1 MKRILFLLTATVF
14 LLNADTT
21 ISTTVD
27 PNVMFYDKST
37 GNVKKDRKRVLK
49 NMVNL
54 EKERVKSFNE
64 YSETKM
70 SKGDLAAFGAFFKAS
85 LESCVEQK
93 VCYYEHKDGKVSFVV
108 NDREK
113 FYKHVLKDLG
123 TELSLP
129 LFNWLYKGSD
139 FGALHEQFGDMYDGY
154 IKYLISMVRVSQKEK
169 AKKVDATALKEMEEL
184 AKKNTEEAFQK
195 RSDGEIQSHSDS
207 PDFIG
212 NSQKVKNDATPTPV
226 PLIGNVGNNA
236 NANTNTNASKETAS
250 KEEVSPSQEASPSKK
265 KKKAKKKRRLSKKEK
280 RQALQQE
287 LEKHGNSNESHKTEE
302 HNEKK

>member
-1 MKRILFLLTATVF
+1 MKRILFFLAATTF
-14 LLNADTT
+14 LLRAETDSAT
-21 ISTTVD
+21 INTTVD
-27 PNVMFYDKST
+27 PNVMFSESST

-54 EKERVKSFNE
+54 EKERVKNFNQ

-70 SKGDLAAFGAFFKAS
+70 SKGDLSAFGAFFKGS

-169 AKKVDATALKEMEEL
+169 ARKLDAATLKKMEDQAEKDTK
-184 AKKNTEEAFQK
+184 AAFQK
-195 RSDGEIQSHSDS
+195 RSSGELESHTDS
-207 PDFIG
+207 PEFISSSKKTQTS
-212 NSQKVKNDATPTPV
+212 NPELDSIT
-226 PLIGNVGNNA
+226 NA
-236 NANTNTNASKETAS
+236 NALKETAS
-250 KEEVSPSQEASPSKK
+250 KEPETSSKK
-265 KKKAKKKRRLSKKEK
+265 EKKPKKKRRLSKKEK
-280 RQALQQE
+280 QQRALQQE
-287 LEKHGNSNESHKTEE
+287 FEKQISDSSKS
-302 HNEKK
+302 EK

>member
-1 MKRILFLLTATVF
+1 MKRILFFLAATTF
-14 LLNADTT
+14 LLRAETASAT
-21 ISTTVD
+21 INTTVD
-27 PNVMFYDKST
+27 PNVMFSESST

-49 NMVNL
+49 SMVNL
-54 EKERVKSFNE
+54 EKERVKNFNQ

-70 SKGDLAAFGAFFKAS
+70 SKGDLSAFGAFFKGS

-169 AKKVDATALKEMEEL
+169 ARKLDAVTLKKMEDQAEKDTK
-184 AKKNTEEAFQK
+184 AAFQK
-195 RSDGEIQSHSDS
+195 RSSGELQNHTDS
-207 PDFIG
+207 PEFISSSKTQ
-212 NSQKVKNDATPTPV
+212 NSSNPDLDPMT
-226 PLIGNVGNNA
+226 
-236 NANTNTNASKETAS
+236 NANTLKETAS
-250 KEEVSPSQEASPSKK
+250 KEPETSSKK
-265 KKKAKKKRRLSKKEK
+265 EKKPKKKRRLSKQE
-280 RQALQQE
+280 RQQQVLQQE
-287 LEKHGNSNESHKTEE
+287 FEKQISDSSKS
-302 HNEKK
+302 EK

>member
-1 MKRILFLLTATVF
+1 MLRAETAS
-14 LLNADTT
+14 AT
-21 ISTTVD
+21 INTTVD
-27 PNVMFYDKST
+27 PSVMFSESST

-49 NMVNL
+49 SMVNL
-54 EKERVKSFNE
+54 EKERVKNFNQ

-70 SKGDLAAFGAFFKAS
+70 SKGDLSAFGAFFKGS

-169 AKKVDATALKEMEEL
+169 ARKLDAATFKRMEEQ
-184 AKKNTEEAFQK
+184 AEKGTKAAFQK
-195 RSDGEIQSHSDS
+195 RSSGELESHTDS
-207 PDFIG
+207 PEFISSSKKTQTS
-212 NSQKVKNDATPTPV
+212 NPDLDSMT
-226 PLIGNVGNNA
+226 
-236 NANTNTNASKETAS
+236 NANTLKETAS
-250 KEEVSPSQEASPSKK
+250 KEPETSSKK
-265 KKKAKKKRRLSKKEK
+265 EKKPKKKRRLSKKE
-280 RQALQQE
+280 RQQQALQQE
-287 LEKHGNSNESHKTEE
+287 FEKQISDSSKS
-302 HNEKK
+302 EK

>member
-1 MKRILFLLTATVF
+1 MKRILFFLAATTF
-14 LLNADTT
+14 LLRAETDSAT
-21 ISTTVD
+21 INTTVD
-27 PNVMFYDKST
+27 PNVMFSESST

-49 NMVNL
+49 SMVNL
-54 EKERVKSFNE
+54 EKERVKNFNQ

-70 SKGDLAAFGAFFKAS
+70 SKGDLSAFGAFFKGS

-169 AKKVDATALKEMEEL
+169 ARKLDAATFKRMEEQ
-184 AKKNTEEAFQK
+184 AEKDTKAAFQK
-195 RSDGEIQSHSDS
+195 RSSGELESHTDS
-207 PDFIG
+207 PEFISSSKKAQTS
-212 NSQKVKNDATPTPV
+212 NPDLDSMT
-226 PLIGNVGNNA
+226 
-236 NANTNTNASKETAS
+236 NANTLKETAS
-250 KEEVSPSQEASPSKK
+250 KEPETSSKK
-265 KKKAKKKRRLSKKEK
+265 EKKSKKKRRLSKKEK
-280 RQALQQE
+280 QQQALQQE
-287 LEKHGNSNESHKTEE
+287 FEKQISDSSKS
-302 HNEKK
+302 EK

>member
-1 MKRILFLLTATVF
+1 MKRILFFLVATTF
-14 LLNADTT
+14 LLRAETDSAT
-21 ISTTVD
+21 INTTVD
-27 PNVMFYDKST
+27 PNVMFSESST

-54 EKERVKSFNE
+54 EKERVKNFNQ

-70 SKGDLAAFGAFFKAS
+70 SKGDLSAFGAFFKGS

-93 VCYYEHKDGKVSFVV
+93 VCYYEYKDGKVSFVV

-169 AKKVDATALKEMEEL
+169 ARKLDAATFKRMEEQ
-184 AKKNTEEAFQK
+184 AEKDTKAAFQK
-195 RSDGEIQSHSDS
+195 RSSGELESHTDS
-207 PDFIG
+207 PEFISSSKRTQTS
-212 NSQKVKNDATPTPV
+212 NSDLDSMT
-226 PLIGNVGNNA
+226 
-236 NANTNTNASKETAS
+236 NANTLKETAS
-250 KEEVSPSQEASPSKK
+250 KEPEASSKK
-265 KKKAKKKRRLSKKEK
+265 EKKSKKKRRLSKKEK
-280 RQALQQE
+280 QQQALQQE
-287 LEKHGNSNESHKTEE
+287 FERQMSDSSKSEK
-302 HNEKK
+302 

>member
-1 MKRILFLLTATVF
+1 MKRILFFLVATTF
-14 LLNADTT
+14 LLRAETDSAT
-21 ISTTVD
+21 INTTVD
-27 PNVMFYDKST
+27 PNVMFSESST

-54 EKERVKSFNE
+54 EKERVKNFNQ

-70 SKGDLAAFGAFFKAS
+70 SKGDLSAFGAFFKGS
-85 LESCVEQK
+85 LESCVDQK
-93 VCYYEHKDGKVSFVV
+93 ICYYEHRNGKVSFVV

-169 AKKVDATALKEMEEL
+169 ARKLDAVALKKMEEQ
-184 AKKNTEEAFQK
+184 AEKDTKAAFQK
-195 RSDGEIQSHSDS
+195 RSSGELQNHTDS
-207 PDFIG
+207 PEFISSSKKTQTS
-212 NSQKVKNDATPTPV
+212 NPELDSIT
-226 PLIGNVGNNA
+226 
-236 NANTNTNASKETAS
+236 NANTLKETAS
-250 KEEVSPSQEASPSKK
+250 KEPEPSSNKGKK
-265 KKKAKKKRRLSKKEK
+265 PKKKRRLSKKE
-280 RQALQQE
+280 RQQQALQQE
-287 LEKHGNSNESHKTEE
+287 FEKQISDSSKS
-302 HNEKK
+302 EK

>member
-1 MKRILFLLTATVF
+1 MKRILFFLAATTF
-14 LLNADTT
+14 LLRAETDSAT
-21 ISTTVD
+21 INTTVD
-27 PNVMFYDKST
+27 PNVMFSESST

-49 NMVNL
+49 SMVNL
-54 EKERVKSFNE
+54 EKERVKNFNQ

-70 SKGDLAAFGAFFKAS
+70 SKGDLSAFGAFFKGS
-85 LESCVEQK
+85 LESCVKQK

-169 AKKVDATALKEMEEL
+169 ARKVDAIVLKKMEEQ
-184 AKKNTEEAFQK
+184 AEKDTKAAFQK
-195 RSDGEIQSHSDS
+195 RSSGELESHTDS
-207 PDFIG
+207 PEFISSSKTQ
-212 NSQKVKNDATPTPV
+212 NSSNPDLDPMT
-226 PLIGNVGNNA
+226 
-236 NANTNTNASKETAS
+236 NANTLKETAS
-250 KEEVSPSQEASPSKK
+250 KEPEISSKK
-265 KKKAKKKRRLSKKEK
+265 EKKPKKKRRLSKKEK
-280 RQALQQE
+280 QQQALQQE
-287 LEKHGNSNESHKTEE
+287 FEKQVSGSSES
-302 HNEKK
+302 EK

>member
-1 MKRILFLLTATVF
+1 MKRILFFLAATTF
-14 LLNADTT
+14 LLRAETDSAT
-21 ISTTVD
+21 INTTVD
-27 PNVMFYDKST
+27 PNVMFSESST

-54 EKERVKSFNE
+54 EKERVKNFNQ

-70 SKGDLAAFGAFFKAS
+70 SKGDLSAFGAFFKGS

-93 VCYYEHKDGKVSFVV
+93 VCYYEHRNGKVSFVV

-169 AKKVDATALKEMEEL
+169 ARKLDAIALKKMEEQ
-184 AKKNTEEAFQK
+184 AEKDTKAAFQK
-195 RSDGEIQSHSDS
+195 RSSGEFESHTDS
-207 PDFIG
+207 PEFISSSKKTQTS
-212 NSQKVKNDATPTPV
+212 NPELDSMT
-226 PLIGNVGNNA
+226 
-236 NANTNTNASKETAS
+236 NANTLKETAS
-250 KEEVSPSQEASPSKK
+250 KEPETSSKK
-265 KKKAKKKRRLSKKEK
+265 EKKPKKKRRLSKKEK
-280 RQALQQE
+280 QQQALQQE
-287 LEKHGNSNESHKTEE
+287 FEKQVSGSSES
-302 HNEKK
+302 EK

>member
-1 MKRILFLLTATVF
+1 MKRILFFLAATTF
-14 LLNADTT
+14 LLRAETASAT
-21 ISTTVD
+21 INTTVD
-27 PNVMFYDKST
+27 PNVMFSESST

-49 NMVNL
+49 SMVNL
-54 EKERVKSFNE
+54 EKERVKNFNQ

-70 SKGDLAAFGAFFKAS
+70 SKGDLSAFGAFFKGS

-169 AKKVDATALKEMEEL
+169 ARKLDAATFKRMEEQ
-184 AKKNTEEAFQK
+184 AEKDTKAAFQK
-195 RSDGEIQSHSDS
+195 RSSGELESHTDS
-207 PDFIG
+207 PEFISSSKKTQTS
-212 NSQKVKNDATPTPV
+212 NPDLDSMT
-226 PLIGNVGNNA
+226 NA
-236 NANTNTNASKETAS
+236 NALKETAS
-250 KEEVSPSQEASPSKK
+250 KEPEASSKK
-265 KKKAKKKRRLSKKEK
+265 EKKSKKKRRLSKKE
-280 RQALQQE
+280 RQQQALQQE
-287 LEKHGNSNESHKTEE
+287 FEKQISDSSKS
-302 HNEKK
+302 EK

>member
-1 MKRILFLLTATVF
+1 MKRILFFLAATTF
-14 LLNADTT
+14 LLRAETDSAT
-21 ISTTVD
+21 INTTVD
-27 PNVMFYDKST
+27 PNVMFSEGST

-49 NMVNL
+49 SMVNL
-54 EKERVKSFNE
+54 EKERVKNFNQ

-70 SKGDLAAFGAFFKAS
+70 SKGDLSAFGAFFKGS

-169 AKKVDATALKEMEEL
+169 DRKLDAATFKRMEEQ
-184 AKKNTEEAFQK
+184 AEKDTKAAFQK
-195 RSDGEIQSHSDS
+195 RSSGELESHTDS
-207 PDFIG
+207 PEFISSSKKTQTSNPDL
-212 NSQKVKNDATPTPV
+212 NSTT
-226 PLIGNVGNNA
+226 
-236 NANTNTNASKETAS
+236 NANTLKETAS
-250 KEEVSPSQEASPSKK
+250 KKPETSSKK
-265 KKKAKKKRRLSKKEK
+265 EKKPKKKRRLSKKE
-280 RQALQQE
+280 RQQQAMQQE
-287 LEKHGNSNESHKTEE
+287 FEKQISDSSKS
-302 HNEKK
+302 EK

>member
-1 MKRILFLLTATVF
+1 MKRILFFLAATTF
-14 LLNADTT
+14 LLRAETASAT
-21 ISTTVD
+21 INTTVD
-27 PNVMFYDKST
+27 PNVMFSESST

-54 EKERVKSFNE
+54 EKERVKNFNQ

-70 SKGDLAAFGAFFKAS
+70 SKGDLSAFGAFFKGS
-85 LESCVEQK
+85 LEDCVEQK
-93 VCYYEHKDGKVSFVV
+93 ICYYEHRNGKVSFVV

-169 AKKVDATALKEMEEL
+169 ARKLDAAALKKMEEQ
-184 AKKNTEEAFQK
+184 AEKDTKAAFQK
-195 RSDGEIQSHSDS
+195 RSSGELQNHTDS
-207 PDFIG
+207 PEFISSSKTQ
-212 NSQKVKNDATPTPV
+212 NSSNPDLDPMT
-226 PLIGNVGNNA
+226 
-236 NANTNTNASKETAS
+236 NANTLKETAS
-250 KEEVSPSQEASPSKK
+250 KEPETSSKK
-265 KKKAKKKRRLSKKEK
+265 EKKPKKKRRLSKKE
-280 RQALQQE
+280 RQQQVLQQE
-287 LEKHGNSNESHKTEE
+287 FEKQISDSSKS
-302 HNEKK
+302 EK

>member
-1 MKRILFLLTATVF
+1 MKRILFFLVATTF
-14 LLNADTT
+14 LLRAETDSATINTT
-21 ISTTVD
+21 ID
-27 PNVMFYDKST
+27 PNVMFSESST

-49 NMVNL
+49 SMVNL
-54 EKERVKSFNE
+54 EKERVKNFNQ

-70 SKGDLAAFGAFFKAS
+70 SKGDLSAFGAFFKGS

-93 VCYYEHKDGKVSFVV
+93 VCYYEHKNGKVSFVV

-169 AKKVDATALKEMEEL
+169 ARKLDAITLKKMEDQAEKDTK
-184 AKKNTEEAFQK
+184 AAFQK
-195 RSDGEIQSHSDS
+195 RSSGELESHTDS
-207 PDFIG
+207 PEFISSSKRTQDVS
-212 NSQKVKNDATPTPV
+212 NPDLDST
-226 PLIGNVGNNA
+226 
-236 NANTNTNASKETAS
+236 TNALKETAS
-250 KEEVSPSQEASPSKK
+250 KEPEISSKK
-265 KKKAKKKRRLSKKEK
+265 EKKSKKKRRLSKKE
-280 RQALQQE
+280 RQQQALQQE
-287 LEKHGNSNESHKTEE
+287 FEKQISDSSKSENIAK
-302 HNEKK
+302 

>member
-1 MKRILFLLTATVF
+1 MLFLLVATTF
-14 LLNADTT
+14 LLRAETASAT
-21 ISTTVD
+21 INTTVD
-27 PNVMFYDKST
+27 PNVMFSEGST

-49 NMVNL
+49 SMVNL
-54 EKERVKSFNE
+54 EKERVKNFNQ

-70 SKGDLAAFGAFFKAS
+70 SKGDLSAFGAFFKGS

-154 IKYLISMVRVSQKEK
+154 IKYLISMVRISQKEK
-169 AKKVDATALKEMEEL
+169 AKKVDAVVLKRMEEQ
-184 AKKNTEEAFQK
+184 AEKDTKAAFQK
-195 RSDGEIQSHSDS
+195 RSSGELESHTDS
-207 PDFIG
+207 PEFISSSKKTDLS
-212 NSQKVKNDATPTPV
+212 NTDMAQTPIESTS
-226 PLIGNVGNNA
+226 
-236 NANTNTNASKETAS
+236 ASKEVAS
-250 KEEVSPSQEASPSKK
+250 KELETSSKK
-265 KKKAKKKRRLSKKEK
+265 QKKPKKKRRLSKKE
-280 RQALQQE
+280 RQQQALQQE
-287 LEKHGNSNESHKTEE
+287 FEKQNNNSSEP
-302 HNEKK
+302 EK

>member
-1 MKRILFLLTATVF
+1 MKRILFFLAATTF
-14 LLNADTT
+14 LLRAETDSAT
-21 ISTTVD
+21 INTTVD
-27 PNVMFYDKST
+27 PNVMFSESST

-49 NMVNL
+49 SMVNL
-54 EKERVKSFNE
+54 EKERVKNFNQ

-70 SKGDLAAFGAFFKAS
+70 SKGDLSAFGAFFKGS

-169 AKKVDATALKEMEEL
+169 ARKVDAATFKRMEEQ
-184 AKKNTEEAFQK
+184 AEKDTKAAFQK
-195 RSDGEIQSHSDS
+195 RSSGELESHTDS
-207 PDFIG
+207 PEFISSSKKAQTS
-212 NSQKVKNDATPTPV
+212 NPDLDSMT
-226 PLIGNVGNNA
+226 NA
-236 NANTNTNASKETAS
+236 NALKETAS
-250 KEEVSPSQEASPSKK
+250 KEPEASSKK
-265 KKKAKKKRRLSKKEK
+265 EKKPKKKRRLSKKE
-280 RQALQQE
+280 RQQQALQQE
-287 LEKHGNSNESHKTEE
+287 FEKQISDSSKS
-302 HNEKK
+302 EK